1 MKERRPVLIN
11 IREKT
16 AFYSYGTDVNFRK
29 MIRVGPEPQEE
40 YLLARR
46 IYSLGSETLL
56 LLLVFSTDNLCS
68 TKGVLKHAVN
78 FTLK

>member
-1 MKERRPVLIN
+1 MKEMRLILIN

-16 AFYSYGTDVNFRK
+16 SFYSYGTDVNFRK

-40 YLLARR
+40 YLLARHT
-46 IYSLGSETLL
+46 YSSETLL

-68 TKGVLKHAVN
+68 TKEVLRYAVN
-78 FTLK
+78 FPLK